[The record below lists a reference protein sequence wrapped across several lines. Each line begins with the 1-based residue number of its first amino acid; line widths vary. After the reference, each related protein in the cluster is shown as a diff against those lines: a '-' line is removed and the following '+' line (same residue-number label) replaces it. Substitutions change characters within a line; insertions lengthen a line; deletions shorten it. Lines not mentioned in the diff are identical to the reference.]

1 MGAMEIIL
9 ILLGIVVFI
18 VSFLLPA
25 GKTDSAAGAATVSE
39 EDIHNM
45 LEKEVTGVRSQI
57 SEIADETITYSME
70 KTERSMERLTNE
82 KMMAINEYSDTV
94 LSEINKNHKEVVFLY
109 DMLNDKHDNL
119 LSTVSEASKTA
130 SEIKQAV
137 CDVEIS
143 AKEAQEKVRAVQ
155 ESVSEVMNFA
165 KDVAAE
171 RQAAMVNSVYTA
183 ETAPGKAG
191 LSGAEAAQG
200 MTGVAAA
207 SMIMPSGEEE
217 GGDSDFRPIIPER
230 VEIIGNVPDSHTDA
244 ADGEDTFPSDGSG
257 VTSDRLEKK
266 ARRQTR
272 TRKEA
277 KEETRAAGASSG
289 RIQVSPAEVPEIAVA
304 MHTEQGSRNNN
315 ERILELHRAGKS
327 NMAIAKEL
335 GLGIGEV
342 KLVIDL
348 FEGI

>member
-1 MGAMEIIL
+1 MGAIEIVL
-9 ILLGIVVFI
+9 IILGIVVFV

-25 GKTDSAAGAATVSE
+25 GKTGSVQSTASVSE

-45 LEKEVTGVRSQI
+45 LEKEVTGVREHI

-109 DMLNDKHDNL
+109 DMLNDKHENL

-155 ESVSEVMNFA
+155 ESVSEVMNLTR
-165 KDVAAE
+165 DRAAE
-171 RQAAMVNSVYTA
+171 REAAAVNFTSMPKEAAKDGFQPIMPQRIETPEEEPETGAA
-183 ETAPGKAG
+183 ESGFG
-191 LSGAEAAQG
+191 GAEG
-200 MTGVAAA
+200 
-207 SMIMPSGEEE
+207 SGDLERQKRRNKKPKNVKRDEKEE
-217 GGDSDFRPIIPER
+217 G
-230 VEIIGNVPDSHTDA
+230 
-244 ADGEDTFPSDGSG
+244 
-257 VTSDRLEKK
+257 
-266 ARRQTR
+266 
-272 TRKEA
+272 
-277 KEETRAAGASSG
+277 AAGEGAVIG
-289 RIQVSPAEVPEIAVA
+289 RMPVSMAEVPEIAVA
-304 MHTEQGSRNNN
+304 ARTADQGGRNNN

>member
-1 MGAMEIIL
+1 MGAIEVVL
-9 ILLGIVVFI
+9 ILLGIVVFV

-57 SEIADETITYSME
+57 SEIADETITYSIE

-137 CDVEIS
+137 CDVEVS

-155 ESVSEVMNFA
+155 ESVSEVMSFA
-165 KDVAAE
+165 QEMAAE
-171 RQAAMVNSVYTA
+171 RQAAATPVYVA
-183 ETAPGKAG
+183 ETIP
-191 LSGAEAAQG
+191 S
-200 MTGVAAA
+200 VAV
-207 SMIMPSGEEE
+207 PSGEADDE
-217 GGDSDFRPIIPER
+217 DNDFRPIIPER
-230 VEIIGNVPDSHTDA
+230 VEIIGNVSDGGADALGSTGGNEETFPFPEEDA
-244 ADGEDTFPSDGSG
+244 A
-257 VTSDRLEKK
+257 SDRLQKK
-266 ARRQTR
+266 VRKQGRVK
-272 TRKEA
+272 KEA
-277 KEETRAAGASSG
+277 KEESKTVSAG
-289 RIQVSPAEVPEIAVA
+289 RTQVSPAEVPEIAVA